1 MVSDFKNGRAL
12 VQQHRVVALDAMNAL
27 VGRRLLGSSPFAI
40 EEHRD
45 IATVRDCL

>member
-27 VGRRLLGSSPFAI
+27 GGTKVARQLAF
-40 EEHRD
+40 RD
-45 IATVRDCL
+45 

>member
-27 VGRRLLGSSPFAI
+27 VGRMIGPHGRVQF
-40 EEHRD
+40 
-45 IATVRDCL
+45 DC